1 MFRSSTA
8 ALIAALAFTLGP
20 LAACS
25 SEQRSRLAAAS
36 SLEGTGWLGSS
47 DGWGLLGLPLDGGPV
62 VYRRAGTLES
72 PTWAPPELERLAG
85 VWPATRAIWV
95 RFEDSRIARYE
106 YATGH
111 LLTWE
116 EMPEARHAVALNGER
131 ELVIAT
137 EGQALEHV
145 GPLESWRFELGA
157 PLVELADAGDG
168 RVVAVL
174 EAEEGVELVV
184 VAPQDDTVLARRQV
198 SGVRDMAITAWGER
212 LYYLTDT
219 ETDSVVH
226 GLTLPGLEDADSFAL
241 PESGRVVAVTP
252 SGHRIYVAAADSIH
266 VFDRLR
272 STWLHAVAMPESV
285 TDLRFAITGA
295 SLLARLGG
303 DENQVAVLRV
313 GIDSLLGVVSTEW
326 DDDLPVVIPGDRLVA
341 RIGSELLLYDAST
354 LAELARAEAGAAQ
367 RWFAVEWQ
375 PPRPRQETVRPQAPV
390 SVRVM
395 PRAAGGEGEDRDP
408 AAGAPPGFYAVVSA
422 ARERTGV
429 DNLVTWLRSVGYP
442 GVVDRHMDPMG
453 ETWFR
458 AMVGPYPDR
467 DRAEEAAQSLG
478 ARYGYKPWILSVS
491 DPDEDAGRGDEEN
504 EEGDTGMGVSPSLG
518 GGDSGNAE
526 L

>member
-1 MFRSSTA
+1 
-8 ALIAALAFTLGP
+8 LP
-20 LAACS
+20 HW
-25 SEQRSRLAAAS
+25 RSR
-36 SLEGTGWLGSS
+36 
-47 DGWGLLGLPLDGGPV
+47 WGLLGLPLDGGPV

-85 VWPATRAIWV
+85 AWPAARAIWV
-95 RFEDSRIARYE
+95 RFEDSRISRYE

-116 EMPEARHAVALNGER
+116 EMPEARRAVALNGER

-137 EGQALEHV
+137 DGRTLEHV
-145 GPLESWRFELGA
+145 GPLESWRFGLGA
-157 PLVELADAGDG
+157 PLVELENAGDG
-168 RVVAVL
+168 RVLVVL
-174 EAEEGVELVV
+174 EAEDGVELLV
-184 VAPQDDTVLARRQV
+184 VAPPSDTVLGRRQV
-198 SGVRDMAITAWGER
+198 SGLRDMAITAWGER
-212 LYYLTDT
+212 LYYLSE

-226 GLTLPGLEDADSFAL
+226 GLTLPGLEDADSFSL
-241 PESGRVVAVTP
+241 PEPGRAVAVTP
-252 SGHRIYVAAADSIH
+252 SGHRVYVAAADSIH
-266 VFDRLR
+266 VFNRLR
-272 STWLHAVAMPESV
+272 GTWLHSVAMPESV

-303 DENQVAVLRV
+303 EGNQVAVLRV
-313 GIDSLLGVVSTEW
+313 GIDSLLGVASAEW

-341 RIGSELLLYDAST
+341 RLDSELVLYDAAT

-375 PPRPRQETVRPQAPV
+375 PPSPRQEAARPQAPV

-395 PRAAGGEGEDRDP
+395 PRAAGEESEDRDP
-408 AAGAPPGFYAVVSA
+408 AAGAPAGFYAVVSA

-442 GVVDRHMDPMG
+442 GVVDRHVDPMG

-491 DPDEDAGRGDEEN
+491 DPEEDAGRGEEEN
-504 EEGDTGMGVSPSLG
+504 DEGDTGMGASLSLG
-518 GGDSGNAE
+518 GGDSGNGE
-526 L
+526 F